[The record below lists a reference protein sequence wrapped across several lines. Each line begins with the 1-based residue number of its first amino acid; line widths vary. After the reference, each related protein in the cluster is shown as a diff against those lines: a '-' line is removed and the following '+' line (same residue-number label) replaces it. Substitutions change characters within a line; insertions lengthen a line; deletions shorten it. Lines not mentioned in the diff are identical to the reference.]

1 MSRIGKKA
9 VAIPSG
15 VQVTSGNNRLSV
27 QGPKGKLEFPL
38 YPKIAVK
45 TEGGAAHVSASGSDR
60 QTRAYHGLTR
70 AALMGMVHGVTQG
83 YEKKLE
89 VVGVGWNAKIQG
101 KELHL
106 QVGYCLSAIHKIPDG
121 ITVTCPVPT
130 SIVIQGID
138 KQKLGQ
144 FAAEVRASRPPE
156 PYNGKGVKYDNEVIK
171 RKAGKSFAAAGA

>member
-1 MSRIGKKA
+1 MNA
-9 VAIPSG
+9 A
-15 VQVTSGNNRLSV
+15 GNKIQV

-38 YPKIAVK
+38 YAKIAVK
-45 TEGGAAHVSASGSDR
+45 SEGGAVQVSASATDR
-60 QTRAYHGLTR
+60 QTKAFHGLTR
-70 AALMGMVHGVTQG
+70 ASIVGMVQGVTQG

-89 VVGVGWNAKIQG
+89 VVGVGWNAKVQG
-101 KELHL
+101 KELQL
-106 QVGYCLSAIHKIPDG
+106 QVGYCLPSIHKIPEG
-121 ITVTCPVPT
+121 VTVNCPVPT

-138 KQKLGQ
+138 KQIVGQ

>member
-9 VAIPSG
+9 IAIPAG
-15 VQVTSGNNRLSV
+15 VTISASGNKVQV
-27 QGPKGKLEFPL
+27 QGPKGKLDFPL
-38 YPKIAVK
+38 YPKITVK
-45 TEGGAAHVSASGSDR
+45 SEGGTAHVTASATDR
-60 QTRAYHGLTR
+60 QTKAFHGLTR
-70 AALMGMVHGVTQG
+70 ASIVGMVHGVTQG

-106 QVGYCLSAIHKIPDG
+106 QVGYCLSEIHPIPEG
-121 ITVTCPVPT
+121 ITVNCPVPT
-130 SIVIQGID
+130 TITIQGID
-138 KQKLGQ
+138 KQKVGQ

-171 RKAGKSFAAAGA
+171 RKAGKSFAASAS